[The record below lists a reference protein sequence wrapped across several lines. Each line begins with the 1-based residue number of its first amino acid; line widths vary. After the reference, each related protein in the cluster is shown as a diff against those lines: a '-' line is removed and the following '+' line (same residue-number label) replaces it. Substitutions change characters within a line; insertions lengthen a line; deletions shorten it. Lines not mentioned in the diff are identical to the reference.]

1 VTQTQTSPL
10 RRGAGAVPAA
20 ATAALQLVLTSAHH
34 LYGAWRFDTPWRAH
48 VAHIAMWLAI
58 LLAGSLAI
66 WWRASSAGVRRSA
79 AWVFAATSLLACGAW
94 LGLFEGGYNHGLKAV
109 LGLAGVNGP
118 LFDLLFPPSIYEPP
132 GDLVFEVSGVL
143 QLPAGLVAGHFAR
156 AFLRGTRESN

>member
-1 VTQTQTSPL
+1 MTQTQTSPL
-10 RRGAGAVPAA
+10 LRGSGAVPAA
-20 ATAALQLVLTSAHH
+20 AAAALQLVLTSAHH

-58 LLAGSLAI
+58 LLAVSLAI
-66 WWRASSAGVRRSA
+66 WWRASSAGARRSA

-132 GDLVFEVSGVL
+132 GDFVFEVSGVL
-143 QLPAGLVAGHFAR
+143 QLPAGLLASHFAR
-156 AFLRGTRESN
+156 LLLKTARESN